1 MSWDAGGDG
10 GGYGLFFF
18 FVPKESEG
26 SMDDTDKKK
35 QYG

>member
-1 MSWDAGGDG
+1 MSKDAGGDG
-10 GGYGLFFF
+10 IGYGLF
-18 FVPKESEG
+18 FVPKESED